1 MSYDT
6 INLSRLEEALA
17 ELSYPVSRE
26 DAANTLDG
34 TTLLLADG
42 EADLGELVAATQGD
56 RYTSREELQYSLHN
70 TLPTEAVGE
79 RYQSEGE
86 G

>member
-1 MSYDT
+1 MSPDS
-6 INLSRLEEALA
+6 IKLSRLEPALA
-17 ELSYPVSRE
+17 DLSYPVSRA
-26 DAANTLDG
+26 DAAAAFDG

-42 EADLGELVAATQGD
+42 EADLGKLVAETGTE
-56 RYTSREELQYSLHN
+56 RYESREELQYSLHN
-70 TLPTEAVGE
+70 TLPVEAVGE